1 MFFLFFFSSR
11 RLHTSCALVTGVQT
25 CALPISADGDGGKVH
40 HRPGVGSGGVGR
52 TRSRGH
58 RDARHFRAAR
68 GGCRRQPMSRLNREQ
83 MAERVARDIPEGA
96 YVNLGIGLPTSV
108 TNYLP
113 ADKEIFLQSEN
124 GLHGKIGRETGRER
138 EWQ

>member
-1 MFFLFFFSSR
+1 MRISDWSSDVCSSD
-11 RLHTSCALVTGVQT
+11 L
-25 CALPISADGDGGKVH
+25 LPQDRAQLRAADGDGGKVH

-68 GGCRRQPMSRLNREQ
+68 GGCRRQPMSRVNPEQ

-96 YVNLGIGLPTSV
+96 YGNLGIGLPTS
-108 TNYLP
+108 TANSLP
-113 ADKEIFLQSEN
+113 TTSYETRDGKERVSTV
-124 GLHGKIGRETGRER
+124 KTR
-138 EWQ
+138 